1 MTENEWDD
9 LLRKANFT
17 GLNAV
22 LWDTPDTE
30 NHHSSTMISTAT
42 SKTVPTLSEVTI
54 ITESPSPE
62 PCVDHLRG
70 LLRDV
75 GVRSKVASITG
86 CDPANQVCI
95 VLSELAH
102 SVLRNPSPA
111 QFRAI
116 KRIFLEGAGALWVTR
131 GALIE
136 SSAPDFNLVTGIART
151 VRAEKGDT
159 MLVTLDLDPRTP
171 LFRTSV
177 AETIFTVFKT
187 NFSMESMGFADLD
200 TEYAE
205 RNGLIMI
212 PRVVEDR
219 ALTSFVLSN
228 TGSPI
233 PEDQPYYQKGRPLRA
248 EIKTPGFLDSLQ
260 FVDDVRISGI
270 LLDDFVQIDVKASG
284 INFRD
289 VMSASGQIDPYPLG
303 CECAG
308 VVVAAGKSVQDFCPG
323 DHVIANVPGGSIC
336 NTIRASTREVEH
348 IPQDMPFEIAA
359 SLPIIY
365 FTAYYAVIKVA
376 RLCKDETILV
386 HAASGGLG
394 QAIINLSQVI
404 GAEIFATV
412 GTLEKKSLLITQ
424 FKIPEDHIFSSRD
437 DTFAKGVMRR
447 TGGKGVNVIMNSVS
461 GDALRLTWNCIA
473 PFGRFVELGK
483 RDLTINSRLEMRHFE
498 KNVTFTG
505 LDVPLHTGH
514 EEKRRIW
521 CEIMSLY
528 RKGQIKAPHPIT
540 LFGVSET
547 EKALR
552 IMQTGKHK
560 GKLVLMPR
568 PEEIVKVVPRDNSH
582 RLLRADASY
591 LLIGGLGG
599 IGRALAIWMIK
610 HGARNFIFASPSGL
624 EKKKA
629 RDCVALLKARG
640 AKAAVF
646 KCDVSSITD
655 LDRVLDESKKIM
667 PPIRGMI
674 HAAMVPKVSERFL
687 SYVSQY

>member
-22 LWDTPDTE
+22 LWDTPDLE
-30 NHHSSTMISTAT
+30 NHHSSTMISTAA
-42 SKTVPTLSEVTI
+42 SKTVPTFSEVTI
-54 ITESPSPE
+54 ITESSPPE
-62 PCVDHLRG
+62 PCVDHLG
-70 LLRDV
+70 SLLRDV
-75 GVRSKVASITG
+75 GVRFKVASLAG

-102 SVLRNPSPA
+102 SVLRNPSPT
-111 QFRAI
+111 QFHAI
-116 KRIFLEGAGALWVTR
+116 KRIFFEGAGALWVTR

-136 SSAPDFNLVTGIART
+136 SSAPDFNLGTGIART

-171 LFRTSV
+171 LSRTSV

-187 NFSMESMGFADLD
+187 NFSIESMGLADLD
-200 TEYAE
+200 TEYVE
-205 RNGLIMI
+205 RSGLIMI

-233 PEDQPYYQKGRPLRA
+233 PEDQSYYQRGRPLRA
-248 EIKTPGFLDSLQ
+248 EIKTPGLLDSLQ

-270 LLDDFVQIDVKASG
+270 LLDNFVQIDVKASG

-308 VVVAAGKSVQDFCPG
+308 VVSAVGKSVQDFCPG
-323 DHVIANVPGGSIC
+323 DHVIANVPGGCIC

-348 IPQDMPFEIAA
+348 IPQDIPFEIAA

-394 QAIINLSQVI
+394 QAIISLCQLI

-424 FKIPEDHIFSSRD
+424 FNIPEDHIFSSRD

-498 KNVTFTG
+498 KNVSFTG
-505 LDVPLHTGH
+505 LDVPLHTDH

-521 CEIMSLY
+521 SEIMSLY

-540 LFGVSET
+540 VFGISET

-552 IMQTGKHK
+552 MMQTGKHK
-560 GKLVLMPR
+560 GKLVIMPR
-568 PEEIVKVVPRDNSH
+568 LDEIVKVVPQDNSH

-599 IGRALAIWMIK
+599 IGRALALWMIK

-624 EKKKA
+624 DKEKA

-640 AKAAVF
+640 AKVAVF

-655 LDRVLDESKKIM
+655 LDRELDESKKEM

-674 HAAMVPKVSERFL
+674 HAAMVPKVSVCFL
-687 SYVSQY
+687 SHT